1 MVSLLSRT
9 ATGTYIKIDIKTLC
23 IWTLVSQPSWMSCIS
38 PISQKEMKVPTT
50 VSLSILAW
58 ISPILIYVVY
68 FSWPFWIWD
77 IIEFDSLCSSDQ
89 LYRQSYHFSH
99 CMICL
104 RSFFTCT
111 RKRAYWTRRTQ
122 GLVTVWSI
130 WRAHPIY
137 WSTTLSPSPW
147 WISTGSTYAIY
158 LSTVTW
164 AVRVSDVYININSHL
179 GCKSKWLIYLSSIN
193 CYSHLGCKKECLPH
207 DKPVYLYIKYST
219 QILVIFTCVNFALL
233 QLQRICSFNN
243 IWDNEIVS

>member
-1 MVSLLSRT
+1 
-9 ATGTYIKIDIKTLC
+9 
-23 IWTLVSQPSWMSCIS
+23 MSCIS

-58 ISPILIYVVY
+58 ICPTLIYVVY

-77 IIEFDSLCSSDQ
+77 IIEFDSLCLSDQ

-99 CMICL
+99 CMINVSLFKVFFYLHKKASLLDTKNSRPGYCMINMESPPDILEYNFISQSLVDQYWVDL
-104 RSFFTCT
+104 R
-111 RKRAYWTRRTQ
+111 
-122 GLVTVWSI
+122 
-130 WRAHPIY
+130 H
-137 WSTTLSPSPW
+137 
-147 WISTGSTYAIY
+147 IS
-158 LSTVTW
+158 
-164 AVRVSDVYININSHL
+164 INSHL